1 MCHVLVTTFL
11 GAFAE
16 LPKATMCFVM
26 SVCLSVRLSVHMN
39 SSALSG
45 QIYMKFDVPA
55 FSKTLIWKFK
65 FH

>member
-26 SVCLSVRLSVHMN
+26 SVCLSVRPSVRPHEQF
-39 SSALSG
+39 SSEWADLYE
-45 QIYMKFDVPA
+45 I
-55 FSKTLIWKFK
+55 
-65 FH
+65 